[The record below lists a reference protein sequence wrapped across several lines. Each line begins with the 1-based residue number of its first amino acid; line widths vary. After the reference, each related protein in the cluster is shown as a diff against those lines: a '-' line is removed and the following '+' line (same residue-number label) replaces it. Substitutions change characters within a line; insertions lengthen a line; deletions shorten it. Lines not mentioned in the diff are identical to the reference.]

1 MGNWEIAIES
11 NIKDSLG
18 GLDTLSQDISARFK
32 GLNSMVDS
40 LSNQV
45 SEISDSTQYAPV
57 SRVDFARASGWSTSK
72 GWGTKVQLSIPVPNY
87 RCYANIYASAQGYVL
102 SGTVSGQVDQFYSG
116 QSRITIQ
123 GAPNSPEVAGTI
135 SGPQGSE
142 HWGLAMSHSAQMLR
156 SGGGTILITYDV
168 YNGND
173 YQANQRDATLG
184 VMTTFTR
191 AI

>member
-1 MGNWEIAIES
+1 MGNWERAIES
-11 NIKDSLG
+11 GIKDSLND
-18 GLDTLSQDISARFK
+18 LDTLGQDISARFK

-45 SEISDSTQYAPV
+45 SELSDSSQYAPV
-57 SRVDFARASGWSTSK
+57 SRVDFARVSAWSTAK
-72 GWGTKVQLSIPVPNY
+72 GWGTKVKISVPVPNY

-102 SGTVSGQVDQFYSG
+102 SGTVTGTVDQFYSG

-123 GAPNSPEVAGTI
+123 GAPNSPELAGTI

-142 HWGLAMSHSAQMLR
+142 HWGLAMSHSAQMMR
-156 SGGGTILITYDV
+156 TGGGTIVITYDV
-168 YNGND
+168 YNSND
-173 YQANQRDATLG
+173 YQANQTDATLG
-184 VMTTFTR
+184 VITTFTR

>member
-1 MGNWEIAIES
+1 MGNWERAIES
-11 NIKDSLG
+11 SIKDSLG
-18 GLDTLSQDISARFK
+18 SLDTLGQDISARFK

-45 SEISDSTQYAPV
+45 TELSDSSQYAPV
-57 SRVDFARASGWSTSK
+57 SRVDFARVSAWSTAQ
-72 GWGTKVQLSIPVPNY
+72 GWGAKVQVAVPVPSY

-102 SGTVSGQVDQFYSG
+102 SGTVTGNTDQFYNG

-135 SGPQGSE
+135 SGPGGSE
-142 HWGLAMSHSAQMLR
+142 HWGLAMSHSAQINR
-156 SGGGTILITYDV
+156 SGGGTILVTYDV
-168 YNGND
+168 YNGNN
-173 YQANQRDATLG
+173 YQANQSDATLG
-184 VMTTFTR
+184 VITTFTR